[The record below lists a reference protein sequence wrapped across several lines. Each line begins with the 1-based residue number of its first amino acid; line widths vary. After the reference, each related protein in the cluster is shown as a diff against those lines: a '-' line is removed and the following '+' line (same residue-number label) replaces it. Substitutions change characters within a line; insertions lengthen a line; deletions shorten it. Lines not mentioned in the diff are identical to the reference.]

1 MSWRIVVISKRAKLD
16 LQLGQ
21 MVVRGEEV
29 TKIVLS
35 EISTILI
42 ESTAVSLTAS
52 LIAELAKRKI
62 KVIFCDEK
70 KNPSCELVNYYG
82 SHDTSNKVRKQINWK
97 KNTKEAVW
105 TEIVSEKIRKQK
117 ELLEL
122 LGKEESD
129 LLESYLKEIAWN
141 DGTNRE
147 GHAAKVY
154 FNALFGLEFTRT
166 EDNLIN
172 AALNY
177 GYSIILYAFT
187 REIVANGYITQLG
200 VFHDNMFNQFNLA
213 SDLMEPFRILVDR
226 QVLTMK
232 LEQFEH
238 EEKMQLVNVLNQE
251 VQIDGKIQYVNN
263 AIKIYCKSIF
273 DALSGDDSS
282 LIRFYRIENRR
293 AYVHFRKFLLKN
305 GFLMLQESVY
315 CKLALNS
322 TAVNAIVENIH
333 KNKPEEGVIQLL
345 TVTEK
350 QYAKMD
356 IIIGELKSE
365 VLDSDE
371 RLVIL

>member
-177 GYSIILYAFT
+177 GYSIILSAFT
-187 REIVANGYITQLG
+187 REIVANGYIT
-200 VFHDNMFNQFNLA
+200 
-213 SDLMEPFRILVDR
+213 
-226 QVLTMK
+226 
-232 LEQFEH
+232 
-238 EEKMQLVNVLNQE
+238 
-251 VQIDGKIQYVNN
+251 
-263 AIKIYCKSIF
+263 
-273 DALSGDDSS
+273 
-282 LIRFYRIENRR
+282 
-293 AYVHFRKFLLKN
+293 
-305 GFLMLQESVY
+305 
-315 CKLALNS
+315 
-322 TAVNAIVENIH
+322 
-333 KNKPEEGVIQLL
+333 
-345 TVTEK
+345 
-350 QYAKMD
+350 
-356 IIIGELKSE
+356 
-365 VLDSDE
+365 
-371 RLVIL
+371 

>member
-82 SHDTSNKVRKQINWK
+82 SHDTSNKVRKQIIWK

-177 GYSIILYAFT
+177 GYSIILSAFT

-226 QVLTMK
+226 QVLTME

-263 AIKIYCKSIF
+263 AIKIYC
-273 DALSGDDSS
+273 
-282 LIRFYRIENRR
+282 
-293 AYVHFRKFLLKN
+293 
-305 GFLMLQESVY
+305 
-315 CKLALNS
+315 
-322 TAVNAIVENIH
+322 
-333 KNKPEEGVIQLL
+333 
-345 TVTEK
+345 
-350 QYAKMD
+350 
-356 IIIGELKSE
+356 
-365 VLDSDE
+365 
-371 RLVIL
+371 